1 MKMRHTHS
9 MQSALPAG
17 LISCYWQDK
26 MCSGYIMASGSKKE
40 AQVMNTDKKTT
51 LQINTECNKV
61 KILPILNLKGDDNLI
76 QGQNFFHCC
85 YSCTKL

>member
-1 MKMRHTHS
+1 MPFL
-9 MQSALPAG
+9 QALLVAIG
-17 LISCYWQDK
+17 RTKCAVVISWPVVQ
-26 MCSGYIMASGSKKE
+26 KKE
-40 AQVMNTDKKTT
+40 DQVMNTDKKTT